1 MYGSCFVKPWPHH
14 IQTFIIP
21 TENYCPPH
29 LSSKNKLPLHSW
41 RPFVHKN
48 PHWVHFTFSLSLS
61 LNFARTGHQEL
72 CKGCPE
78 KRKNNK
84 RWVLYITS
92 LSVWS
97 ITLVSP
103 ELSKVWGSQ
112 AQEVARNRLPQGL
125 RVQLSTDWGWG
136 ERHWKFYDSW
146 PVILRT

>member
-1 MYGSCFVKPWPHH
+1 MLCQAMTPSYSNIYNPNRKLLPTPLEFKKQ
-14 IQTFIIP
+14 IALTFLKAF
-21 TENYCPPH
+21 CPQKSTLSALH
-29 LSSKNKLPLHSW
+29 LL
-41 RPFVHKN
+41 
-48 PHWVHFTFSLSLS
+48 SLSLS